1 MTVRHQQERTPDR
14 VKDRPTWLVSRLFAR
29 SSSLLNDAFESS
41 ADGLR
46 SYHYRLLA
54 ALEQWGAESQA
65 DLSRGTGIDRSDVT
79 GGLNE
84 LESRGLVERRAD
96 PAHKRRN
103 IVTITEAGR
112 EALLRLDEIIDDVQT
127 ELLAPLSPAQRKQ
140 FLELARRVADGR
152 DGRASG
158 A

>member
-1 MTVRHQQERTPDR
+1 MQHEPDRTPDR
-14 VKDRPTWLVSRLFAR
+14 VKDRPTWIVSRAFAR
-29 SSSLLNDAFESS
+29 SSALLADAFDAH

-54 ALEQWGAESQA
+54 ALEQWGAASQA

-79 GGLNE
+79 GGLTE

-112 EALLRLDEIIDDVQT
+112 DALLRLDDIIDGVQAD
-127 ELLAPLSPAQRKQ
+127 LLAPLTPAQRKQ

-152 DGRASG
+152 T
-158 A
+158 

>member
-1 MTVRHQQERTPDR
+1 MPMRHQPDRTPDR
-14 VKDRPTWLVSRLFAR
+14 VKDRPTWIVSRVFAR
-29 SSSLLNDAFESS
+29 SSALLAAAFEAH

-54 ALEQWGAESQA
+54 ALEQWGAASQA

-79 GGLNE
+79 GGLTE
-84 LESRGLVERRAD
+84 MEGRGLIERRPD
-96 PAHKRRN
+96 PEHKRRN

-112 EALLRLDEIIDDVQT
+112 QALLRLDDIVDGVQA

-140 FLELARRVADGR
+140 FIELGRLVADW
-152 DGRASG
+152 RA
-158 A
+158 